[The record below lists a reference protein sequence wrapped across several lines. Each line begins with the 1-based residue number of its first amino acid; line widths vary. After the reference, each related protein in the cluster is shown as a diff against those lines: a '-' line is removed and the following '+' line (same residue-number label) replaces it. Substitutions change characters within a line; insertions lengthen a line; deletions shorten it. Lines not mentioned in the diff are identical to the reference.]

1 MGMYRYCLKEYL
13 FFDDIQFIDKK
24 AFKGGVIREGIS
36 VDNS

>member
-1 MGMYRYCLKEYL
+1 MGMYRYCLKDVYFL
-13 FFDDIQFIDKK
+13 NDIQCIDKK